1 MKTSMQLF
9 SILVTTIMLSGCP
22 IIISHEHHSCNMGD
36 TEASDDS
43 SVCKSESQISMGSES
58 QSDSDS
64 DSDSDSEI
72 VKTRAFFPTTNYQT
86 IGEYTEQIV
95 AELLD
100 KSADH
105 NFDLPIAVP
114 PFMSLI
120 SEETYSGHLAIELP
134 ENIIADLRNQD
145 VYVAEY
151 RLTPPLPENDLP
163 YEDIMES
170 LIDSQNFGYVL
181 KGTIRNNPHG
191 VTVFVK
197 IIQLNSQA
205 VIASASKHLPQ
216 YMLSHRANVAP

>member
-1 MKTSMQLF
+1 
-9 SILVTTIMLSGCP
+9 
-22 IIISHEHHSCNMGD
+22 MGD

-43 SVCKSESQISMGSES
+43 SVCKSESQISMGSGS
-58 QSDSDS
+58 QSDLDS
-64 DSDSDSEI
+64 NSNSDSDSEI
-72 VKTRAFFPTTNYQT
+72 VKTRAFFPTANYQT

-95 AELLD
+95 AVLLD
-100 KSADH
+100 KSAEH
-105 NFDLPIAVP
+105 NFDRPIAVP

-134 ENIIADLRNQD
+134 ESIIANLRDED

-151 RLTPPLPENDLP
+151 RLTPPLPENELP
-163 YEDIMES
+163 YEDIIES
-170 LIDSQNFGYVL
+170 LIESQKFGYVL

-197 IIQLNSQA
+197 IIQLDTQA

-216 YMLSHRANVAP
+216 YMISHRANVAP